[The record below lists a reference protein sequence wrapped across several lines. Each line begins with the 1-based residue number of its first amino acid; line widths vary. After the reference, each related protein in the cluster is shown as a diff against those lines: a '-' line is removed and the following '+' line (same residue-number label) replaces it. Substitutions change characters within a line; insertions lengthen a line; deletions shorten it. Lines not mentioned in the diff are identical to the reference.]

1 MDEKNRAA
9 RYSESESH
17 TIEDHQTSF
26 ENQKT
31 LLEMIFDTIP
41 AGLAV
46 FAGKELIFHF
56 ANPAFR
62 ELTPQPEIDPVGRRF
77 DEIWSPEEGRRMKR
91 VFQRIMK
98 TGQPVQIERFDRQFP
113 DHSLRTYSFEL
124 HRLSWNGGP
133 AMLAVLWETTD
144 LEDAKYQAEV
154 AAAEAQRWAAELDAV
169 FNSMSEAV
177 FIYDARGIPRQAN
190 PAAISILGFNPV
202 QFTREEFIQK
212 LSIRHPDGRLLALEE
227 LPYNQALR
235 GEKIEGKRLLIT
247 GVDGANC
254 TILASAAPLV
264 FGGLISGVVSVWYD
278 VTIRERLLEQLESE
292 QARLRAILE
301 NAPEAIVVA
310 DRSGWIVMS
319 NPAAARLFSRPHQ
332 IGEEHIP
339 PVDLQLCYPDGT
351 AYDALDLPLMR
362 SALAGETYADV
373 DMIAVW
379 PDGQKRFLLV
389 SSAPIRDK
397 NGRVNGAV
405 SVSQDVT
412 QQKQAEETLRKH
424 AAQAEVML
432 KISQSFAEAGLDYTA
447 VLNTIARQIA
457 EFIGEACIISL
468 VSEDGKWL
476 DPVAY
481 HFIDPEAQ
489 AYLSE
494 LMETVREQA
503 DHGLAGRV
511 FQTGQALLIPFV
523 PLNELKEQ
531 AAPQFKPWLERFP
544 VRSILIVPLR
554 TGSRLIGTLS
564 MLRFQPFDPYTADD
578 QIFFQNLANRAAL
591 AIENARLYLAEAQR
605 ARELDA
611 LHTATTALLTTLDLE
626 ALLGYILD
634 AAMSAIPAAEG
645 GSLHLIA
652 RDTGQLQVRAVHG
665 YNDPRIRK
673 FSLPGSK
680 GYAARAVK
688 ERKSLL
694 IDDLQ
699 EETGILEDS
708 GFSDMN
714 AARSIIV
721 APLLVGEHVLG
732 AIALDSP
739 KVGAFGE
746 TDLRLLVSF
755 ATTTTTAIQN
765 ATLHSEV
772 QKQAI
777 TDTLT
782 GLYNRRGFFELS
794 QREIDRVRRFGHPL
808 SAIMLD
814 IDHFKL
820 VNDTYTHAVGDEVLQ
835 LLAERLR
842 NSLREV
848 DILGRYG
855 GEEFVILLPETD
867 LFGACTI
874 AERLRKSVEETGL
887 TTSTGPISIT
897 VSLGVTRATPS
908 TTDLSE
914 LINQADIA
922 LYSAKQ
928 AGRNRVE
935 VG

>member
-1 MDEKNRAA
+1 
-9 RYSESESH
+9 
-17 TIEDHQTSF
+17 
-26 ENQKT
+26 
-31 LLEMIFDTIP
+31 
-41 AGLAV
+41 
-46 FAGKELIFHF
+46 
-56 ANPAFR
+56 
-62 ELTPQPEIDPVGRRF
+62 
-77 DEIWSPEEGRRMKR
+77 
-91 VFQRIMK
+91 
-98 TGQPVQIERFDRQFP
+98 
-113 DHSLRTYSFEL
+113 
-124 HRLSWNGGP
+124 
-133 AMLAVLWETTD
+133 
-144 LEDAKYQAEV
+144 
-154 AAAEAQRWAAELDAV
+154 
-169 FNSMSEAV
+169 
-177 FIYDARGIPRQAN
+177 
-190 PAAISILGFNPV
+190 
-202 QFTREEFIQK
+202 
-212 LSIRHPDGRLLALEE
+212 
-227 LPYNQALR
+227 
-235 GEKIEGKRLLIT
+235 
-247 GVDGANC
+247 
-254 TILASAAPLV
+254 
-264 FGGLISGVVSVWYD
+264 
-278 VTIRERLLEQLESE
+278 
-292 QARLRAILE
+292 
-301 NAPEAIVVA
+301 
-310 DRSGWIVMS
+310 
-319 NPAAARLFSRPHQ
+319 
-332 IGEEHIP
+332 
-339 PVDLQLCYPDGT
+339 
-351 AYDALDLPLMR
+351 
-362 SALAGETYADV
+362 
-373 DMIAVW
+373 
-379 PDGQKRFLLV
+379 
-389 SSAPIRDK
+389 
-397 NGRVNGAV
+397 
-405 SVSQDVT
+405 
-412 QQKQAEETLRKH
+412 
-424 AAQAEVML
+424 
-432 KISQSFAEAGLDYTA
+432 
-447 VLNTIARQIA
+447 
-457 EFIGEACIISL
+457 
-468 VSEDGKWL
+468 
-476 DPVAY
+476 
-481 HFIDPEAQ
+481 
-489 AYLSE
+489 
-494 LMETVREQA
+494 
-503 DHGLAGRV
+503 
-511 FQTGQALLIPFV
+511 
-523 PLNELKEQ
+523 
-531 AAPQFKPWLERFP
+531 
-544 VRSILIVPLR
+544 
-554 TGSRLIGTLS
+554 LIGTLS
-564 MLRFQPFDPYTADD
+564 LLRFQPFDPYTADD

-665 YNDPRIRK
+665 YSDPRIRK

-680 GYAARAVK
+680 GYAARAVR
-688 ERKSLL
+688 ERKSSL
-694 IDDLQ
+694 IADLQ

-708 GFSDMN
+708 GFSDTN
-714 AARSIIV
+714 AARSVIV

-739 KVGAFGE
+739 KVGAFGG

-820 VNDTYTHAVGDEVLQ
+820 VNDTYTHAVGDEVLR

-914 LINQADIA
+914 LLNQADIA
-922 LYSAKQ
+922 LYAAKQ